1 MYNTVWNTEKDDA
14 EPRDDLMMPYSTE
27 LIFYI
32 EMDQPPGERPD
43 TLNLPAERL
52 HNALTFK

>member
-1 MYNTVWNTEKDDA
+1 MVWRRLSVVYHWSETMYNTVWNTEKDDA

-32 EMDQPPGERPD
+32 EMDQPPG
-43 TLNLPAERL
+43 NI
-52 HNALTFK
+52 